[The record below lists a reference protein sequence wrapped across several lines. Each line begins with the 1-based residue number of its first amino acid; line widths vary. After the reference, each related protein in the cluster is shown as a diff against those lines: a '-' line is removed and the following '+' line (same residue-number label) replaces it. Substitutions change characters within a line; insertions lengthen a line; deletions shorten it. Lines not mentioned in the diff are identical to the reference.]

1 MSQTE
6 TVICTRSSNVYLAGL
21 FKLYVVDAQNYNI
34 NFCFQR
40 RHLMIFI
47 GFFHWSFVSFQV
59 NIQNPIDN
67 IQRHLSDSSR
77 PWTSSISLMCSSS
90 ALVNSGLVAPGRFSD
105 DRLSALVA
113 PPTQE
118 GGTMWQKDTRL
129 RVGCRHQVVT
139 TKTIL
144 FCLLFA

>member
-1 MSQTE
+1 MPQTE
-6 TVICTRSSNVYLAGL
+6 TVIPETVQ
-21 FKLYVVDAQNYNI
+21 FKCVSCWMIQICNKCKKLQSQFLLSTPTLYNMYW
-34 NFCFQR
+34 
-40 RHLMIFI
+40 
-47 GFFHWSFVSFQV
+47 FFRWSFVSLQV